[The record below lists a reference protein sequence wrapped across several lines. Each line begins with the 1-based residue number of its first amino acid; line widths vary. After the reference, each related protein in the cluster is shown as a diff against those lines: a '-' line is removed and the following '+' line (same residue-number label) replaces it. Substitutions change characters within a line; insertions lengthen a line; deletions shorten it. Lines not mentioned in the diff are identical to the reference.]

1 LERCYQRKLKLRL
14 AVPLLLVSM
23 GLPEANAQKVYHI
36 GALLAE
42 EQFAPAVEGFKKKMA
57 ELGYVEGKN
66 IEYRIYNAQLNRE
79 KLQQFARKLI
89 QEKPDLIV
97 TSSTTATVPVAKLTK
112 GTDLPVVFLSSGNPL
127 ELVKSYASSGNNL
140 TGISSAT
147 LDLTAKRLE
156 LLKELVPKVKRVVS
170 LNNPKGANYR
180 DYLSAVQEAAKKAGL
195 TVREANGANREELTN
210 ALGSVTRKTA
220 DAILL
225 QPDVI
230 MSGNIDI
237 IVEHTTREKLPLIS
251 PLIPHV
257 RRGGLATYAPDYIG
271 LGQQGA
277 MLAHKIFR
285 GARPSDLP
293 IEQPSKLN
301 LVINL
306 KTAKAIGLKIPR
318 EILLRADEV
327 IE

>member
-1 LERCYQRKLKLRL
+1 MKKSTLILVALSVL
-14 AVPLLLVSM
+14 AVPRLS
-23 GLPEANAQKVYHI
+23 EAQRVYRI

-42 EQFAPAVEGFKKKMA
+42 EQFVPAVEGFKKKMT

-66 IEYRIYNAQLNRE
+66 IEYHVYNAQLDRE
-79 KLQQFARKLI
+79 KLQQFAKKLI

-97 TSSTTATVPVAKLTK
+97 TSSTTATLPLVKLTQ
-112 GTDLPVVFLSSGNPL
+112 GSDLPVVFLSSGNPL

-140 TGISSAT
+140 TGISAAT
-147 LDLTAKRLE
+147 LELTAKRLE

-170 LNNPKGANYR
+170 LNNPKGPNYR
-180 DYLSAVQEAAKKAGL
+180 DYLAAIQEAAKKAGF
-195 TVREANGANREELTN
+195 TIRGANGANREELTK
-210 ALGSVTRKTA
+210 ALGSVTRKVA

-230 MSGNIDI
+230 MSGNIDM
-237 IVEHTTREKLPLIS
+237 IVEHATREKLPLI
-251 PLIPHV
+251 PTLISNL
-257 RRGGLATYAPDYIG
+257 RRGGLATYAPDYLG
-271 LGQQGA
+271 LGEQGA

-285 GARPSDLP
+285 GAKPADLP
-293 IEQPSKLN
+293 IEQPLKLN

-306 KTAKAIGLKIPR
+306 KTAKAIGLKIPKQ
-318 EILLRADEV
+318 ILLRADEV

>member
-1 LERCYQRKLKLRL
+1 MGSLLPFLL
-14 AVPLLLVSM
+14 ALCVIWASPTR
-23 GLPEANAQKVYHI
+23 AIAQKVYRV

-42 EQFAPAVEGFKKKMA
+42 EQFVPAVEGFKKKMT

-66 IEYRIYNAQLNRE
+66 IEYHVYNAQLDWE
-79 KLQQFARKLI
+79 KLQQFAKKLI

-97 TSSTTATVPVAKLTK
+97 TSSTTATLPLVKLTQ
-112 GTDLPVVFLSSGNPL
+112 GSDLPVVFLSSGNPL

-140 TGISSAT
+140 TGISAAT
-147 LDLTAKRLE
+147 LELTAKRLE

-170 LNNPKGANYR
+170 LNNPKGPNYR
-180 DYLSAVQEAAKKAGL
+180 DYLAAVQEAAKKAGL
-195 TVREANGANREELTN
+195 TVREVSGANREELTK
-210 ALGSVTRKTA
+210 ALSSVTRKVA

-225 QPDVI
+225 QPDVV

-237 IVEHTTREKLPLIS
+237 IVEHAIREKLPLI
-251 PLIPHV
+251 PTLIPNL
-257 RRGGLATYAPDYIG
+257 RRGGLAAYAPDYLG
-271 LGQQGA
+271 LGEQGA

-293 IEQPSKLN
+293 IEQPLKLN

-306 KTAKAIGLKIPR
+306 KTARAIGLKISKD
-318 EILLRADEV
+318 ILLRADEV